1 MDRTRPFYNGLFKA
15 RDRFLDNSTTCGFE
29 PDVIQEYIHW
39 TLTLASN
46 YERGAKDENTLLHEL
61 FLRQLYFHLLDAIQD
76 PQRSRIFRRLCLD
89 SIHTPLLCL
98 KRHYDQWED
107 GDIKFLL
114 LQQQLQ
120 RVQAPLD

>member
-1 MDRTRPFYNGLFKA
+1 MDRTQPLYNGLFKA
-15 RDRFLDNSTTCGFE
+15 RDRFLDTPTACGFE

-39 TLTLASN
+39 TLALASS
-46 YERGAKDENTLLHEL
+46 YERGARDENPLLYEL

-107 GDIKFLL
+107 GDIKLLL

>member
-1 MDRTRPFYNGLFKA
+1 
-15 RDRFLDNSTTCGFE
+15 
-29 PDVIQEYIHW
+29 VIQEYIHW